1 MSPRLE
7 DKIQQLCNK
16 AVAATEQAELEEA
29 ITELRA
35 ALKEHIRRT
44 RERVIMFPAPEQRR
58 SASKQ

>member
-16 AVAATEQAELEEA
+16 AVAATEQVEMEEA

-44 RERVIMFPAPEQRR
+44 RERVVTFPAPERR
-58 SASKQ
+58 QSA